1 MSLPTIGW
9 AALLAASLLL
19 PSCGVASRVRFAGM
33 DISESRGSPEVLTDV
48 RGHQPLLPGIW
59 SYSVATATRDGS
71 PEEALRLVER
81 GLGFQPRDLDLM
93 LMKVRL
99 LSSVGRQAEAREA
112 IAKGLASMP
121 SAPAEAWLRAARI
134 GDLLESDDL
143 EGAEAEVLL
152 LGGLRDV
159 SLRMVAA
166 SWAQLALSH
175 EVLGQREQADAAMDR
190 SLDRGAGARS
200 ALLEA
205 TVIRPE
211 RQAADRG
218 LRRRAAARHP
228 GNVDMAL
235 SLIVDQMLAGEFAT
249 AETAISDLPAP
260 VPSRLAHEI
269 FAVHARVVL
278 LQGRT
283 EEGLELLREQLR
295 RAPDN
300 QYAIDVLLEAW
311 LQRGEFTD
319 EEVYGLLD
327 RSRRVLRS
335 GATRSKVEAA
345 LQELHMRLERSR
357 RLESDP
363 EIGPPSPV
371 GS

>member
-1 MSLPTIGW
+1 
-9 AALLAASLLL
+9 
-19 PSCGVASRVRFAGM
+19 
-33 DISESRGSPEVLTDV
+33 
-48 RGHQPLLPGIW
+48 
-59 SYSVATATRDGS
+59 
-71 PEEALRLVER
+71 
-81 GLGFQPRDLDLM
+81 M

-99 LSSVGRQAEAREA
+99 LSSLGRQAEARET
-112 IAKGLASMP
+112 IAMGLDSMP
-121 SAPAEAWLRAARI
+121 SASAEAWLRAARI
-134 GDLLESDDL
+134 GDLIETDDL
-143 EGAEAEVLL
+143 EGAEAEILL
-152 LGGLRDV
+152 LGGVRNV

-175 EVLGQREQADAAMDR
+175 EVLGKREQADAAMDR
-190 SLDRGAGARS
+190 SIDRGTGARA

-205 TVIRPE
+205 AVIRPE

-235 SLIVDQMLAGEFAT
+235 SLIVDQMLAGELAT

-260 VPSRLAHEI
+260 VPARLAHEI

-283 EEGLELLREQLR
+283 EEGLALLRDQLL
-295 RAPDN
+295 RAPSN
-300 QYAIDVLLEAW
+300 EYAIDVLLEAW

-319 EEVYGLLD
+319 EEVFGMLD
-327 RSRRVLRS
+327 RSRRALRP

-345 LQELHMRLERSR
+345 LQELHMRIERSK
-357 RLESDP
+357 LQENNPD
-363 EIGPPSPV
+363 IGPPAPFDS
-371 GS
+371 